1 MCTAIVGLNVE
12 IFHLNTDVLRWPVLF
27 QVSVHCLGY
36 QYSVLI
42 FLVNERVLSSFKA
55 INTVTSRTNK
65 CTPATQKH
73 WSGFANCRSAEASRP
88 FTFDLTL
95 MLSSQISAT
104 SKAKVKKYWSW
115 ERRSS
120 LARRTCSVF
129 NHVPKGVKNSKSRT
143 LRLRFRAWQ
152 PPDLR

>member
-73 WSGFANCRSAEASRP
+73 
-88 FTFDLTL
+88 
-95 MLSSQISAT
+95 
-104 SKAKVKKYWSW
+104 
-115 ERRSS
+115 
-120 LARRTCSVF
+120 
-129 NHVPKGVKNSKSRT
+129 
-143 LRLRFRAWQ
+143 
-152 PPDLR
+152 